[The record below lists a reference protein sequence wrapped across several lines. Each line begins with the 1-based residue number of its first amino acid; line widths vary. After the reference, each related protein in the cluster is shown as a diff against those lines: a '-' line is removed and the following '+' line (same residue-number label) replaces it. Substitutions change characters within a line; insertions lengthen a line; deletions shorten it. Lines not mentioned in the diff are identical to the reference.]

1 MGTHPIFESDF
12 DCLTEMASGKLYTYP
27 DNFRADKIRA
37 VAQISGFN
45 LQVAPEYVHGVT
57 NKTEEFQS
65 KFFGKVPAFE
75 SGATALC
82 DDTAIAHFVG
92 NQQTRGGEKTDQV
105 ICWAGFAEANLLP
118 SVAQWVWPTLGIVAP
133 NKNHVSQAKDEL
145 KAALGYLNNILAS
158 QTFLVGERITYA
170 DITCALTLR
179 SAYENVFTPE
189 WRAPFAHVNRWF
201 QTVINQPGVKSV
213 VGDVTLCVKEAQFD
227 AKKFAE
233 VSGKAGNK
241 DKKPKEK
248 KEQPKKEKKAAAKP
262 APTPEPAKEAKPADP
277 WGDVPKFT
285 MDMDAWKRF
294 YSNNDEDKSIEHFW
308 TLITPEV
315 KEHYSLWKCNYKY
328 NDELNMDFMASNLV
342 GGMYQRIEKLRKH
355 AFASMCVAGVTRDLN
370 ITGLWFWRGQT
381 LAFERSP
388 DWQIDYEVY
397 DWVKVD
403 WDSAEAKEL
412 VTLYWKA
419 ADDMK
424 YDGKALSECKIYK

>member
-37 VAQISGFN
+37 VAQISGFK

-133 NKNHVSQAKDEL
+133 NKNHVSQAKEEL
-145 KAALGYLNNILAS
+145 KAAFEYLNGILAN

-189 WRAPFAHVNRWF
+189 WRAPFSHVNRWF
-201 QTVINQPGVKSV
+201 QTIINQPGVKSV

-227 AKKFAE
+227 AKKFA
-233 VSGKAGNK
+233 
-241 DKKPKEK
+241 
-248 KEQPKKEKKAAAKP
+248 
-262 APTPEPAKEAKPADP
+262 DP
-277 WGDVPKFT
+277 WADVPKFT

-370 ITGLWFWRGQT
+370 ITGLWFWRGNT

-412 VTLYWKA
+412 VTL
-419 ADDMK
+419 
-424 YDGKALSECKIYK
+424 

>member
-37 VAQISGFN
+37 VAQISGFK

-118 SVAQWVWPTLGIVAP
+118 AVAQWVWPTLGIVAP
-133 NKNHVSQAKDEL
+133 NKNHVSQAKEDL
-145 KAALGYLNNILAS
+145 KAAFEYLNGILAN

-189 WRAPFAHVNRWF
+189 WRAPFSHVNRWF

-233 VSGKAGNK
+233 IAGK
-241 DKKPKEK
+241 PQKEKAAK
-248 KEQPKKEKKAAAKP
+248 KEQPKKQEAPKEPEKP
-262 APTPEPAKEAKPADP
+262 KEKPADP
-277 WGDVPKFT
+277 WADCDKFT
-285 MDMDAWKRF
+285 MDMD
-294 YSNNDEDKSIEHFW
+294 
-308 TLITPEV
+308 
-315 KEHYSLWKCNYKY
+315 
-328 NDELNMDFMASNLV
+328 
-342 GGMYQRIEKLRKH
+342 
-355 AFASMCVAGVTRDLN
+355 
-370 ITGLWFWRGQT
+370 
-381 LAFERSP
+381 
-388 DWQIDYEVY
+388 
-397 DWVKVD
+397 
-403 WDSAEAKEL
+403 
-412 VTLYWKA
+412 
-419 ADDMK
+419 
-424 YDGKALSECKIYK
+424 

>member
-37 VAQISGFN
+37 VAQISGFK

-92 NQQTRGGEKTDQV
+92 NQQTRGGEKTEEV

-118 SVAQWVWPTLGIVAP
+118 AVAQWVWPTLRIVAP
-133 NKNHVSQAKDEL
+133 NKNHVNQAKEDL
-145 KAALGYLNNILAS
+145 KAAFEYLNGILAN

-189 WRAPFAHVNRWF
+189 WRAPFSHVNRWF

-227 AKKFAE
+227 AKNSLKSLAKLETRTRSLKRRKSSPKSRKRKKRPSLPPLPSPLKRLNPLIPGLMFPNSPWIWMPGSDFTPTTTKINPSNT
-233 VSGKAGNK
+233 SG
-241 DKKPKEK
+241 PSS
-248 KEQPKKEKKAAAKP
+248 PL
-262 APTPEPAKEAKPADP
+262 
-277 WGDVPKFT
+277 
-285 MDMDAWKRF
+285 R
-294 YSNNDEDKSIEHFW
+294 SKSI
-308 TLITPEV
+308 TP
-315 KEHYSLWKCNYKY
+315 SGS
-328 NDELNMDFMASNLV
+328 A
-342 GGMYQRIEKLRKH
+342 
-355 AFASMCVAGVTRDLN
+355 TTN
-370 ITGLWFWRGQT
+370 ITTNSTWTSWPPT
-381 LAFERSP
+381 
-388 DWQIDYEVY
+388 
-397 DWVKVD
+397 
-403 WDSAEAKEL
+403 
-412 VTLYWKA
+412 
-419 ADDMK
+419 
-424 YDGKALSECKIYK
+424 LSEECTSVLRSSENTLSPPCALLA

>member
-37 VAQISGFN
+37 VAQISGFK

-133 NKNHVSQAKDEL
+133 NKNHVSQ
-145 KAALGYLNNILAS
+145 
-158 QTFLVGERITYA
+158 
-170 DITCALTLR
+170 
-179 SAYENVFTPE
+179 
-189 WRAPFAHVNRWF
+189 
-201 QTVINQPGVKSV
+201 
-213 VGDVTLCVKEAQFD
+213 
-227 AKKFAE
+227 
-233 VSGKAGNK
+233 
-241 DKKPKEK
+241 
-248 KEQPKKEKKAAAKP
+248 
-262 APTPEPAKEAKPADP
+262 
-277 WGDVPKFT
+277 
-285 MDMDAWKRF
+285 
-294 YSNNDEDKSIEHFW
+294 
-308 TLITPEV
+308 
-315 KEHYSLWKCNYKY
+315 
-328 NDELNMDFMASNLV
+328 
-342 GGMYQRIEKLRKH
+342 
-355 AFASMCVAGVTRDLN
+355 
-370 ITGLWFWRGQT
+370 T

-419 ADDMK
+419 EDGMK
-424 YDGKALSECKIYK
+424 YDGKVLSECKIYK

>member
-37 VAQISGFN
+37 VAQISGFK

-65 KFFGKVPAFE
+65 KFFGKVPAFA

-92 NQQTRGGEKTDQV
+92 NQQTRGGEETEEV

-118 SVAQWVWPTLGIVAP
+118 AVAQWVWPTLGIVAP
-133 NKNHVSQAKDEL
+133 NKNHVNQAKEDL
-145 KAALGYLNNILAS
+145 KAAFEYLNGILAN

-189 WRAPFAHVNRWF
+189 WRAPFSHVNRWF
-201 QTVINQPGVKSV
+201 MTIINQPGVKSV
-213 VGDVTLCVKEAQFD
+213 VGDVTLCEKEAQFD
-227 AKKFAE
+227 AKKYNEIA
-233 VSGKAGNK
+233 GK
-241 DKKPKEK
+241 PQKEKAAK
-248 KEQPKKEKKAAAKP
+248 KEQPKKQEKKAAPKKEEAPKEPEKP
-262 APTPEPAKEAKPADP
+262 KEKPADP
-277 WGDVPKFT
+277 WADCDKFT

-294 YSNNDEDKSIEHFW
+294 YSNNDEDKSVEHFM
-308 TLITPEV
+308 TLLTPEV
-315 KEHYSLWKCNYKY
+315 KANYSIWQGTYQY
-328 NDELNMDFMASNLV
+328 SDELTMPFMAANLI
-342 GGMYQRIEKLRKH
+342 GGMFHRIEKLRKH
-355 AFASMCVAGVTRDLN
+355 AFASCVVGGVSNDMN
-370 ITGLWFWRGQT
+370 ITGLWFWRGDK

-388 DWQIDYEVY
+388 DWQIDYEIF
-397 DWVKVD
+397 DWQKLD
-403 WDSAEAKEL
+403 WDAPETKEL
-412 VTLYWKA
+412 VSAYWKW
-419 ADDMK
+419 DESK
-424 YDGKALSECKIYK
+424 EFGGKKFCEGKIYK